1 MAVCCPFVCLSV
13 CPVPDA
19 NLRMEGKGKDKGMVL
34 DIAPLTGAQK
44 RFTTLEVAADW
55 HWL

>member
-1 MAVCCPFVCLSV
+1 M
-13 CPVPDA
+13 
-19 NLRMEGKGKDKGMVL
+19 L
-34 DIAPLTGAQK
+34 DVVPLTGAQQ

>member
-1 MAVCCPFVCLSV
+1 MCQRLCEHFL
-13 CPVPDA
+13 D
-19 NLRMEGKGKDKGMVL
+19 NKGKGKGMVL
-34 DIAPLTGAQK
+34 DIAPLTGAQL